1 MVAEAATAMNLS
13 GQLAVVTG
21 GANGIGQACAVQL
34 ARTGAD
40 VVVIDRDED
49 GLAVT
54 ADAIRELG
62 RKAHPISADCI
73 DREVMTETFDRI
85 VRDIAAVEIL
95 VNNVGQSARERA
107 SEFWYSEPD
116 VWDFIIDLNLKSTM
130 MCTRLVAPAMRERK
144 RGKIVSIASE
154 AAYMGSEGVA
164 EYAAAKAG
172 VIGLTRSVAREMAPF
187 HVNVNA
193 VCPGPIRTAAAD
205 RLPIWQKYL
214 DETPMAFAGEPQDI
228 ANAVTFFA
236 SDVSRYCTGQALIV
250 NGGRWWV

>member
-1 MVAEAATAMNLS
+1 MVAEAATAMDLS

-49 GLAVT
+49 GLAATVV
-54 ADAIRELG
+54 AIRELG
-62 RKAHPISADCI
+62 RKAHPISADCT
-73 DREVMTETFDRI
+73 DREVMSETFDRI
-85 VRDIAAVEIL
+85 VRDIAPVEIL

-107 SEFWYSEPD
+107 SEFWCSEPD

-193 VCPGPIRTAAAD
+193 VCPGPIRTAAALSTSSC
-205 RLPIWQKYL
+205 R
-214 DETPMAFAGEPQDI
+214 
-228 ANAVTFFA
+228 
-236 SDVSRYCTGQALIV
+236 
-250 NGGRWWV
+250 